1 MQGFI
6 KKLVIAEVIK
16 ISRLIMHYDMD
27 AFYSSIEER
36 ENPKLK
42 GKPFVVGMG
51 VTCTAS
57 YEARKY
63 GVRSAQPVF
72 EAKKLCPNLIVLP
85 VNMELYED
93 VSNLIHS
100 LVLKITHKVEF
111 IAKDEGYIDLT
122 GIVKNEEEAKRKFGE
137 RFQKRIKEIT
147 GLTCSVGI
155 GYNKL
160 TAKIASDI
168 NKPAGLYIF
177 NRESEFIKYIS
188 NKPVRIIPGVGKKF
202 CEELNSQGVTTVE
215 DVRKFS
221 YLELN
226 RKYGNSRADMLY
238 YYSRGIDDSP
248 VEYIR
253 KPHSLGSEN
262 TYRDSLQGEERILL
276 EFDQLFK
283 KIYERLIE
291 ERLFCR
297 TANIKIRYSDFKTI
311 TRSIS
316 LGGYTNSY
324 RVIKES
330 LDKLISELEDFNN
343 IRLVGFSLSNLSENF
358 AKQLKL

>member
-1 MQGFI
+1 
-6 KKLVIAEVIK
+6 
-16 ISRLIMHYDMD
+16 MD

-42 GKPFVVGMG
+42 GKPFVVGGG

-85 VNMELYED
+85 VNMELYDE
-93 VSNLIHS
+93 VSTIIHS

-111 IAKDEGYIDLT
+111 IAKDEGYVDLT
-122 GIVKNEEEAKRKFGE
+122 GIVKNDEKSKRKFGE
-137 RFQKRIKEIT
+137 RFQRRIKEIT
-147 GLTCSVGI
+147 GLTCSIGI

-168 NKPAGLYIF
+168 NKPAGLYMF
-177 NRESEFIKYIS
+177 STEEEFMEYIS
-188 NKPVRIIPGVGKKF
+188 SKPIRIIPGVGKKL
-202 CEELNSQGVTTVE
+202 CEELNSHGVLSVE
-215 DVRKFS
+215 DARKFS

-226 RKYGNSRADMLY
+226 RKYGNSRGDMLY

-248 VEYIR
+248 IEYIR
-253 KPHSLGSEN
+253 KLHSIGSEN
-262 TYRDSLQGEERILL
+262 TYSRDPLQGEERILL
-276 EFDQLFK
+276 EFEQLFQ
-283 KIYERLIE
+283 KIYERLME
-291 ERLFCR
+291 EKLFCK

-324 RVIKES
+324 RVIREN
-330 LDKLISELEDFNN
+330 LDKLISEVEDFTN
-343 IRLVGFSLSNLSENF
+343 IRLVGFSLSNLSENY

>member
-1 MQGFI
+1 M
-6 KKLVIAEVIK
+6 K
-16 ISRLIMHYDMD
+16 RLILHYDMD
-27 AFYSSIEER
+27 SFFASIEER

-42 GKPFVVGMG
+42 GRPFVVGGG

-72 EAKKLCPNLIVLP
+72 EAKKLCPGLIVLP
-85 VNMELYED
+85 VNMDLYEE
-93 VSNLIHS
+93 VSELIHS
-100 LVLKITHKVEF
+100 LVLKITHRVEF
-111 IAKDEGYIDLT
+111 IAKDEGYIDIT
-122 GIVKNEEEAKRKFGE
+122 GIVKNEEEAKRKFGMK
-137 RFQKRIKEIT
+137 FQKRIKEIT
-147 GLTCSVGI
+147 GLTCSIGI

-177 NRESEFIKYIS
+177 NSEEEFSSYIGG
-188 NKPVRIIPGVGKKF
+188 KPIRIIPGVGKKF
-202 CEELNSQGVTTVE
+202 CQDLLSQGITSVE
-215 DVRKFS
+215 DVRKLS

-253 KPHSLGSEN
+253 KTHSIGNEN
-262 TYRDSLQGEERILL
+262 TYRDPLQGEERIVL

-283 KIYERLIE
+283 RVYDRLVE
-291 ERLFCR
+291 EKLFCR
-297 TANIKIRYSDFKTI
+297 TANIKIRYSDFRTI

-316 LGGYTNSY
+316 LGEYTNSY
-324 RVIKES
+324 RIIKEN
-330 LDKLISELEDFNN
+330 LDRLISELEDFQN
-343 IRLVGFSLSNLSENF
+343 IRLVGFSLSNLSKN
-358 AKQLKL
+358 